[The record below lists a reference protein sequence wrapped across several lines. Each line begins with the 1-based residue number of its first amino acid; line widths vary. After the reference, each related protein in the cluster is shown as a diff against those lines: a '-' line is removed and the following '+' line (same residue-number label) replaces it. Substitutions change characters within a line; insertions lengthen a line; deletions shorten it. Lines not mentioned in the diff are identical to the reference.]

1 MGRSQ
6 FVCTALLVTA
16 AGFGVGALPGRAS
29 SASPPVQQAAPAA
42 PAAQP
47 ASSAPAPTPFP
58 PTPAGVAPAPQP
70 APSLPLLPRQ
80 VLPLAP
86 KVLGPRPKSNPKVM
100 PPASKRLPADQPDLA
115 APAPLALPNQP
126 QQVRIEELRPISLD
140 EAETIAEVNSPD
152 LKIFAS
158 QVDQAQS
165 ALRGEIARWYPSLSL
180 NANSFPATTTSQRY
194 NRRPDAFLQ
203 QNNGESGY
211 SVQTI
216 TAMDASLQATWALI
230 DPRRVPAIAAARDRY
245 EQAKNAYLIGLRE
258 LRLQVAE
265 TYFDLQNA
273 DEQVRIGQESV
284 RASLVSLRDAQAR
297 FQAGVATKLEVLEA
311 QTQLARDQQLLTQAL
326 YGRTAGSLSASPG
339 QAIARRDLAA
349 LLDLPQNVTP
359 TAKDPARVV
368 GTWIPSLQESI
379 VAAYTFR
386 EELDQILLDISIANS
401 TANRELAEVQPAL
414 NLFNRFGMSRGT
426 GSSYSPSREGGSD
439 PATFAPFSL
448 ENQPERQWQVDNAFG
463 FNVNWSIFDGGRAKA
478 LYRQNKQK
486 AQEETFNFSKTR
498 DQIRQQVEVSFYD
511 LLTNNRN
518 IVTTSNEVLSAR
530 ESLRLARLRFQAGV
544 TTQREVVDT
553 QRDLT
558 QAEVR
563 YTLAIT
569 NYNKSLAELR
579 RRTGLDLIALC
590 QRPNLP
596 SLRPSSSTADVPI
609 EPTPLIPAC
618 QAGGLSTRTSP

>member
-1 MGRSQ
+1 M
-6 FVCTALLVTA
+6 
-16 AGFGVGALPGRAS
+16 
-29 SASPPVQQAAPAA
+29 
-42 PAAQP
+42 
-47 ASSAPAPTPFP
+47 
-58 PTPAGVAPAPQP
+58 
-70 APSLPLLPRQ
+70 
-80 VLPLAP
+80 LPLAP
-86 KVLGPRPKSNPKVM
+86 KVLGPRPRSNPKVL
-100 PPASKRLPADQPDLA
+100 PPAAKRLPADQRDLV

-126 QQVRIEELRPISLD
+126 QQVRIEELRPISL
-140 EAETIAEVNSPD
+140 EESETVAEVNSPD
-152 LKIFAS
+152 LKALAS
-158 QVDQAQS
+158 QVEQAQS
-165 ALRGEIARWYPSLSL
+165 ALRAEIARWYPNLSL
-180 NANSFPATTTSQRY
+180 NANSFPATTTSQNF
-194 NRRPDAFLQ
+194 NRVSPEAIR
-203 QNNGESGY
+203 QNGRTGY
-211 SVQTI
+211 TLQTI
-216 TAMDASLQATWALI
+216 TAMDASLRASWALI
-230 DPRRVPAIAAARDRY
+230 DPQRTPSIAAARDRF
-245 EQAKNAYLIGLRE
+245 EKAKNAYLIGLRE
-258 LRLQVAE
+258 LRLQVAQA
-265 TYFDLQNA
+265 YFDLQNA

-326 YGRTAGSLSASPG
+326 YGRVAGSLTSSPG
-339 QAIARRDLAA
+339 QAIARRVLAT

-379 VAAYTFR
+379 VAAFSFR

-401 TANRELAEVQPAL
+401 TANRELGAVQPRL
-414 NLFNRFGMSRGT
+414 SLFNSFNISRST
-426 GSSYSPSREGGSD
+426 GSSYTDTNSIIFFQNQPRENTL
-439 PATFAPFSL
+439 PT
-448 ENQPERQWQVDNAFG
+448 NQPERQWRVDNAFG
-463 FNVNWSIFDGGRAKA
+463 INVSWDIFDGGRAKA

-486 AQEETFNFSKTR
+486 AQEETFNFSRRR
-498 DQIRQQVEVSFYD
+498 DQIRQEVETSFYE

-518 IVTTSNEVLSAR
+518 IITTSNEVLSAR

-563 YTLAIT
+563 YSSAIT

-596 SLRPSSSTADVPI
+596 PRRPPSSTANVPI
-609 EPTPLIPAC
+609 EPTPLFPAC
-618 QAGGLSTRTSP
+618 EAGGLTSRLSR

>member
-1 MGRSQ
+1 
-6 FVCTALLVTA
+6 
-16 AGFGVGALPGRAS
+16 
-29 SASPPVQQAAPAA
+29 
-42 PAAQP
+42 
-47 ASSAPAPTPFP
+47 
-58 PTPAGVAPAPQP
+58 
-70 APSLPLLPRQ
+70 

-86 KVLGPRPKSNPKVM
+86 KVLGPRPRSNPKVL
-100 PPASKRLPADQPDLA
+100 PPASKRLPSEQRDLV

-126 QQVRIEELRPISLD
+126 QQVRIQELRPLSLN
-140 EAETIAEVNSPD
+140 ESETIAEVNSPD
-152 LKIFAS
+152 LKALSS
-158 QVDQAQS
+158 QVEQAQS
-165 ALRGEIARWYPSLSL
+165 ALRAEIARWYPSLSL
-180 NANSFPATTTSQRY
+180 NATSFPVTTTSQNF
-194 NRRPDAFLQ
+194 NRVSPATTRTTGQ
-203 QNNGESGY
+203 TGY
-211 SVQTI
+211 ITQTI
-216 TAMDASLQATWALI
+216 TAMDASLRATWALI
-230 DPRRVPAIAAARDRY
+230 DPRRVPSIAAARDRY
-245 EQAKNAYLIGLRE
+245 EKAKNAYLIGLRQ
-258 LRLQVAE
+258 LRLDVANA
-265 TYFDLQNA
+265 YFDLQNA

-326 YGRTAGSLSASPG
+326 YGRTAGSLTNSPG

-379 VAAYTFR
+379 VAAYAFR

-401 TANRELAEVQPAL
+401 NANAQLAEVQPRL
-414 NLFNRFGMSRGT
+414 NLFNDFGVSRST
-426 GSSYSPSREGGSD
+426 GSSYTDR
-439 PATFAPFSL
+439 ATIFDAL
-448 ENQPERQWQVDNAFG
+448 EQRRPNTLPLSQPERRWNVDNAFG
-463 FNVNWSIFDGGRAKA
+463 INVSWDIFDGGRAKA
-478 LYRQNKQK
+478 LYRENKQK
-486 AQEETFNFSKTR
+486 AQEETFNFSKRR
-498 DQIRQQVEVSFYD
+498 DEIRQQVEQSFYE

-518 IVTTSNEVLSAR
+518 IITTSNEVLSAR

-563 YTLAIT
+563 YSLAIT

-596 SLRPSSSTADVPI
+596 SQRPPSSTADVPI

-618 QAGGLSTRTSP
+618 QAGGLSSRSRP

>member
-1 MGRSQ
+1 MRVPKLLRFAAWPVGRSQ
-6 FVCTALLVTA
+6 FVCTALLFTA
-16 AGFGVGALPGRAS
+16 AGFGGGVLPGRAS
-29 SASPPVQQAAPAA
+29 SASPPVQQAAPA
-42 PAAQP
+42 
-47 ASSAPAPTPFP
+47 
-58 PTPAGVAPAPQP
+58 APAPQP

-100 PPASKRLPADQPDLA
+100 PPASKSLPADQPDLV

-152 LKIFAS
+152 LKIFSS

-165 ALRGEIARWYPSLSL
+165 ALRAEIARWYPSLSL

-194 NRRPDAFLQ
+194 NRRSDLFI
-203 QNNGESGY
+203 QNNGAGY

-230 DPRRVPAIAAARDRY
+230 DPRRVPSIAAARDRY
-245 EQAKNAYLIGLRE
+245 EQAKNSYLIGLRE

-265 TYFDLQNA
+265 AYFDLQNA

-339 QAIARRDLAA
+339 QAIARRNLAA

-401 TANRELAEVQPAL
+401 TANRELAAVQPVL
-414 NLFNRFGMSRGT
+414 NLFNRFGVNRGT
-426 GSSYSPSREGGSD
+426 GSSYSPGRESGFD
-439 PATFAPFSL
+439 PATLGPFSL

-463 FNVNWSIFDGGRAKA
+463 INVSWDIFDGGRAKA
-478 LYRQNKQK
+478 LYWQNKQK
-486 AQEETFNFSKTR
+486 AQEETFNFSKER
-498 DQIRQQVEVSFYD
+498 DQIRLQVEQSFYE

-596 SLRPSSSTADVPI
+596 SLRPPSSMADVPI

-618 QAGGLSTRTSP
+618 QAGGLSTRPSL

>member
-1 MGRSQ
+1 VPKLTQFAAWPVGRSP
-6 FVCTALLVTA
+6 FLISALLFVSPALGGSVLPLA
-16 AGFGVGALPGRAS
+16 AAPLLAAEAPPSGAGQAS
-29 SASPPVQQAAPAA
+29 SDQEQ
-42 PAAQP
+42 
-47 ASSAPAPTPFP
+47 
-58 PTPAGVAPAPQP
+58 PQP
-70 APSLPLLPRQ
+70 VLPELPRQ

-86 KVLGPRPKSNPKVM
+86 QVKGPRPRSNPKVV
-100 PPASKRLPADQPDLA
+100 PPAAKQLPPQQVDLV
-115 APAPLALPNQP
+115 APAPLALPTQP

-140 EAETIAEVNSPD
+140 ESETTAEVNSPD
-152 LKIFAS
+152 LKILAS

-165 ALRGEIARWYPSLSL
+165 ALRAEIARWYPTLSF
-180 NANSFPATTTSQRY
+180 NANRFPTTTTSQTF
-194 NRRPDAFLQ
+194 NRVSPITTR
-203 QNNGESGY
+203 QNGSTGY
-211 SVQTI
+211 TVQTI

-245 EQAKNAYLIGLRE
+245 EKAKNAYLIGLRE
-258 LRLQVAE
+258 LRLRVAQA
-265 TYFDLQNA
+265 YFDLQNA

-326 YGRTAGSLSASPG
+326 YGRTAGSLSVGPG
-339 QAIARRDLAA
+339 QAIARRTLAT

-359 TAKDPARVV
+359 TAKDPSRVV

-386 EELDQILLDISIANS
+386 EELDQIILDISIANS
-401 TANRELAEVQPAL
+401 TANRELAEVQPVL
-414 NLFNRFGMSRGT
+414 NLFNRFGVNRGT
-426 GSSYSPSREGGSD
+426 GSTTTPGLFSPGGID
-439 PATFAPFSL
+439 RATGRPFSL
-448 ENQPERQWQVDNAFG
+448 ESQPERQWQVDNAFG
-463 FNVNWSIFDGGRAKA
+463 INVTWNIFDGGRAQA
-478 LYRQNKQK
+478 LYRQGKQK
-486 AQEETFNFSKTR
+486 AQEETFNFSRRR
-498 DQIRQQVEVSFYD
+498 DEIRLEVEQSFYE
-511 LLTNNRN
+511 LVTNNRN
-518 IVTTSNEVLSAR
+518 ILTTSNEVLSAR

-563 YTLAIT
+563 YSSAIA

-596 SLRPSSSTADVPI
+596 PRRPATTTADVPI
-609 EPTPLIPAC
+609 EPTPLLPAC
-618 QAGGLSTRTSP
+618 QAGGLSSVIGR

>member
-1 MGRSQ
+1 
-6 FVCTALLVTA
+6 V
-16 AGFGVGALPGRAS
+16 
-29 SASPPVQQAAPAA
+29 PV
-42 PAAQP
+42 
-47 ASSAPAPTPFP
+47 
-58 PTPAGVAPAPQP
+58 

-86 KVLGPRPKSNPKVM
+86 KVLGPRPKSNPKALA
-100 PPASKRLPADQPDLA
+100 PAAKRLPADQPDLV

-126 QQVRIEELRPISLD
+126 QQVRIEELRPISLE

-152 LKIFAS
+152 LKILSS

-165 ALRGEIARWYPSLSL
+165 GLRAEISRWYPSLSL
-180 NANSFPATTTSQRY
+180 NANSLPATTTSQNY
-194 NRRPDAFLQ
+194 NRVSNLSQSSPNPSSPTQSSR
-203 QNNGESGY
+203 GTGY
-211 SVQTI
+211 RVQTI

-230 DPRRVPAIAAARDRY
+230 DPRRVPSIAAARDLY
-245 EQAKNAYLIGLRE
+245 EKAKNSYLIGLRE
-258 LRLQVAE
+258 LRLQVAQA
-265 TYFDLQNA
+265 YFDLQNA

-326 YGRTAGSLSASPG
+326 YGRTAGSLSSSPG

-368 GTWIPSLQESI
+368 GAWIPSLQESI
-379 VAAYTFR
+379 VAAYAFR

-401 TANRELAEVQPAL
+401 TANRELAAIQPVL
-414 NLFNRFGMSRGT
+414 SLFNRFGVSRGT
-426 GSSYSPSREGGSD
+426 GSSYTPGLSGTSIQID
-439 PATFAPFSL
+439 PATGEPFSL

-463 FNVNWSIFDGGRAKA
+463 INVSWEIFDGGRAKA

-498 DQIRQQVEVSFYD
+498 DQIRQQVEVSFYE

-518 IVTTSNEVLSAR
+518 IITTSNEVLSAR

-563 YTLAIT
+563 YSLAIT

-596 SLRPSSSTADVPI
+596 SLRPQSSMSDVPI
-609 EPTPLIPAC
+609 EPTPLISAC
-618 QAGGLSTRTSP
+618 QAGGLSSRPSPSRP

>member
-1 MGRSQ
+1 MPKLLRFAAWPVGRSQ
-6 FVCTALLVTA
+6 FVCTALLFTA
-16 AGFGVGALPGRAS
+16 AGLGGGVLPGLAS
-29 SASPPVQQAAPAA
+29 SASPPAPQEA
-42 PAAQP
+42 P
-47 ASSAPAPTPFP
+47 STPAPTP
-58 PTPAGVAPAPQP
+58 TAQP
-70 APSLPLLPRQ
+70 ATSLPLLPRQ

-100 PPASKRLPADQPDLA
+100 PPASKRLPADQPDLV

-126 QQVRIEELRPISLD
+126 QQVRIEELRPISLE

-152 LKIFAS
+152 LKIFSS

-165 ALRGEIARWYPSLSL
+165 ALRAEIARWYPTLSL
-180 NANSFPATTTSQRY
+180 NANSLPATTTSQRY
-194 NRRPDAFLQ
+194 NRRSDLFI
-203 QNNGESGY
+203 QNNGSGY

-216 TAMDASLQATWALI
+216 TAMDASLQATWSLI
-230 DPRRVPAIAAARDRY
+230 DPRRVPSIAAARDRY
-245 EQAKNAYLIGLRE
+245 EQAKNSYLIGLRE

-265 TYFDLQNA
+265 AYFDLQNA

-339 QAIARRDLAA
+339 QAIARRDLAT

-379 VAAYTFR
+379 VAAYAFR

-401 TANRELAEVQPAL
+401 TANRELAAVQPVL
-414 NLFNRFGMSRGT
+414 NLFNRFGLSRGT
-426 GSSYSPSREGGSD
+426 GSSYSPGRESGFD
-439 PATFAPFSL
+439 PVTLGPFSL

-463 FNVNWSIFDGGRAKA
+463 INVSWDIFDGGRAKA

-596 SLRPSSSTADVPI
+596 SLRPASSTADVPI

-618 QAGGLSTRTSP
+618 QAGGLSTRTRP

>member
-1 MGRSQ
+1 
-6 FVCTALLVTA
+6 
-16 AGFGVGALPGRAS
+16 
-29 SASPPVQQAAPAA
+29 
-42 PAAQP
+42 
-47 ASSAPAPTPFP
+47 
-58 PTPAGVAPAPQP
+58 
-70 APSLPLLPRQ
+70 LPRQ

-86 KVLGPRPKSNPKVM
+86 KVLGPRPRSNPKVL
-100 PPASKRLPADQPDLA
+100 PPASKRLPSEQRDLV

-126 QQVRIEELRPISLD
+126 QQVRIQELRPLSLN
-140 EAETIAEVNSPD
+140 ESETIAEVNSPD
-152 LKIFAS
+152 LKALSS
-158 QVDQAQS
+158 QVEQAQS
-165 ALRGEIARWYPSLSL
+165 ALRAEIARWYPSLSL
-180 NANSFPATTTSQRY
+180 NANSFPVTTSSQRFD
-194 NRRPDAFLQ
+194 RPSVTTLPA
-203 QNNGESGY
+203 NGGNGFR
-211 SVQTI
+211 VQTL

-230 DPRRVPAIAAARDRY
+230 DPRRVPSIAAARDGY
-245 EQAKNAYLIGLRE
+245 EKAKNSYLIGLRE
-258 LRLQVAE
+258 LRLQVAQA
-265 TYFDLQNA
+265 YFDLQNA

-311 QTQLARDQQLLTQAL
+311 QTQLARDQQLLTEAL
-326 YGRTAGSLSASPG
+326 YGLRAGALTNSPG
-339 QAIARRDLAA
+339 QAIARRNLAA

-379 VAAYTFR
+379 VAAYAFR

-401 TANRELAEVQPAL
+401 TANRELAAVQPVL
-414 NLFNRFGMSRGT
+414 NLFNRFSLGRST
-426 GSSYSPSREGGSD
+426 GSSYTPGLRGLDRISREPVSIE
-439 PATFAPFSL
+439 S
-448 ENQPERQWQVDNAFG
+448 QPERQWNVDNAFG
-463 FNVNWSIFDGGRAKA
+463 INVSWDIFDGGRAKA
-478 LYRQNKQK
+478 LYRQNKQR
-486 AQEETFNFSKTR
+486 AQEETFNFSKRR
-498 DQIRQQVEVSFYD
+498 DSIRQEVEASFYE

-518 IVTTSNEVLSAR
+518 IITTSNEVLSAR

-563 YTLAIT
+563 YSLAIT
-569 NYNKSLAELR
+569 NYNKSLADLR

-596 SLRPSSSTADVPI
+596 SQRPPSSTADVPI

-618 QAGGLSTRTSP
+618 QAGGLSSRSRP

>member
-6 FVCTALLVTA
+6 FVCTALLLA
-16 AGFGVGALPGRAS
+16 ASGFGGCVLPGQVF
-29 SASPPVQQAAPAA
+29 SAPPPPTQPANTPFLTAPASG
-42 PAAQP
+42 Q
-47 ASSAPAPTPFP
+47 
-58 PTPAGVAPAPQP
+58 APAPQTP

-100 PPASKRLPADQPDLA
+100 PPASKVLPADQPDLV

-126 QQVRIEELRPISLD
+126 QQVRIEEMRPISLD

-152 LKIFAS
+152 LKILS
-158 QVDQAQS
+158 SRVEQAQS
-165 ALRGEIARWYPSLSL
+165 ALRAEISRWYPNLSF
-180 NANSFPATTTSQRY
+180 NANSFPGTNTSQNF
-194 NRRPDAFLQ
+194 NRPTSTLPLNR
-203 QNNGESGY
+203 GGSGY
-211 SVQTI
+211 RVQTI
-216 TAMDASLQATWALI
+216 TSMDASLQATWALI
-230 DPRRVPAIAAARDRY
+230 DPRRVPSIAAARDRY
-245 EQAKNAYLIGLRE
+245 EQAKNSYLIGLRE
-258 LRLQVAE
+258 LRLQVAQA
-265 TYFDLQNA
+265 YFDLQNA

-326 YGRTAGSLSASPG
+326 FGRTAGSLSASPG

-379 VAAYTFR
+379 VAAYAFR
-386 EELDQILLDISIANS
+386 EELDQIILDISIANS
-401 TANRELAEVQPAL
+401 TANRELAAVQPVL
-414 NLFNRFGMSRGT
+414 SLFNRFGVNRAT
-426 GSSYSPSREGGSD
+426 GSSFVPYLEGND
-439 PATFAPFSL
+439 PLTGLPVSIA
-448 ENQPERQWQVDNAFG
+448 NQPERQWQVDNAFG
-463 FNVNWSIFDGGRAKA
+463 INVSWDIFDGGRAKA
-478 LYRQNKQK
+478 LYRQNKQR
-486 AQEETFNFSKTR
+486 AQEETFNFSKER
-498 DQIRQQVEVSFYD
+498 DKVRSEVEQSFYE
-511 LLTNNRN
+511 LVTNNRN

-596 SLRPSSSTADVPI
+596 SLRPPSSTADVPI

-618 QAGGLSTRTSP
+618 QAGGLSTRTSL

>member
-1 MGRSQ
+1 
-6 FVCTALLVTA
+6 
-16 AGFGVGALPGRAS
+16 
-29 SASPPVQQAAPAA
+29 
-42 PAAQP
+42 
-47 ASSAPAPTPFP
+47 
-58 PTPAGVAPAPQP
+58 
-70 APSLPLLPRQ
+70 

-86 KVLGPRPKSNPKVM
+86 KVKGPRPLSNPKVLA
-100 PPASKRLPADQPDLA
+100 PAAKRLPAEQRDLV
-115 APAPLALPNQP
+115 APAPLALPTQP
-126 QQVRIEELRPISLD
+126 QQVRIQELRPISLD

-152 LKIFAS
+152 LKALAS
-158 QVDQAQS
+158 QVEQAQS
-165 ALRGEIARWYPSLSL
+165 ALRAEIARWYPSLSL
-180 NANSFPATTTSQRY
+180 NATSFPATTTGQRFNRVSPLTTESTGNTGY
-194 NRRPDAFLQ
+194 NT
-203 QNNGESGY
+203 
-211 SVQTI
+211 QTI
-216 TAMDASLQATWALI
+216 NQLDASLQATWALI
-230 DPRRVPAIAAARDRY
+230 DPRRVPSIAAARDQY
-245 EQAKNAYLIGLRE
+245 EKAKNTYLIGLRQ
-258 LRLQVAE
+258 LRLQVAQA
-265 TYFDLQNA
+265 YFDLQNA

-326 YGRTAGSLSASPG
+326 YGRTAGNLSASPG

-379 VAAYTFR
+379 VAAYAFR

-401 TANRELAEVQPAL
+401 TANRELAAVQPVL
-414 NLFNRFGMSRGT
+414 NLFNRFSLGRST
-426 GSSYSPSREGGSD
+426 GSSFTPGL
-439 PATFAPFSL
+439 FAPGRFEPNTTLPLSI
-448 ENQPERQWQVDNAFG
+448 ENQPERQWNVDNAFG
-463 FNVNWSIFDGGRAKA
+463 INVSWDIFDGGRAKA
-478 LYRQNKQK
+478 LYRQGKQR
-486 AQEETFNFSKTR
+486 AQEEAFNFSKRR
-498 DQIRQQVEVSFYD
+498 DGIRQEVEQSFYE

-518 IVTTSNEVLSAR
+518 IITTSNEVLSAR
-530 ESLRLARLRFQAGV
+530 ESLRLSRLRFQAGV

-596 SLRPSSSTADVPI
+596 PTRPPSSTADVPI

-618 QAGGLSTRTSP
+618 QAGGLSFRPSP

>member
-1 MGRSQ
+1 VPKLLRFAAWPVGRSQ
-6 FVCTALLVTA
+6 FVCTALLFTA
-16 AGFGVGALPGRAS
+16 AGFGGGVLPGRAS
-29 SASPPVQQAAPAA
+29 STSPPVQQAAPA
-42 PAAQP
+42 
-47 ASSAPAPTPFP
+47 
-58 PTPAGVAPAPQP
+58 APAPQP

-100 PPASKRLPADQPDLA
+100 PPASKRLPADQPDLV

-152 LKIFAS
+152 LKIFSS

-165 ALRGEIARWYPSLSL
+165 ALRAEIARWYPSLSL

-194 NRRPDAFLQ
+194 NRRSDLFI
-203 QNNGESGY
+203 QNNGAGY

-230 DPRRVPAIAAARDRY
+230 DPRRVPSIAAARDRY
-245 EQAKNAYLIGLRE
+245 EQAKNSYLIGLRE

-265 TYFDLQNA
+265 AYFDLQNA

-339 QAIARRDLAA
+339 QAIARRNLAA

-401 TANRELAEVQPAL
+401 TANRELAAVQPVL
-414 NLFNRFGMSRGT
+414 NLFNRFGVNRGT
-426 GSSYSPSREGGSD
+426 GSSYSPGRESGFD
-439 PATFAPFSL
+439 PATLGPFSL

-463 FNVNWSIFDGGRAKA
+463 INVSWDIFDGGRAKA

-486 AQEETFNFSKTR
+486 AQEETFNFSKER
-498 DQIRQQVEVSFYD
+498 DQIRLQVEQSFYE

-596 SLRPSSSTADVPI
+596 SLRPPSSMADVPI

-618 QAGGLSTRTSP
+618 QAGGLSTRPSL

>member
-1 MGRSQ
+1 M
-6 FVCTALLVTA
+6 
-16 AGFGVGALPGRAS
+16 
-29 SASPPVQQAAPAA
+29 APAA
-42 PAAQP
+42 
-47 ASSAPAPTPFP
+47 
-58 PTPAGVAPAPQP
+58 
-70 APSLPLLPRQ
+70 
-80 VLPLAP
+80 
-86 KVLGPRPKSNPKVM
+86 
-100 PPASKRLPADQPDLA
+100 KRLPADQPDLV

-165 ALRGEIARWYPSLSL
+165 ALRAEIARWYPSLSL
-180 NANSFPATTTSQRY
+180 NANSFPATTTSQNF
-194 NRRPDAFLQ
+194 NRVPSLSQANRG
-203 QNNGESGY
+203 NGY

-216 TAMDASLQATWALI
+216 SAMDASLQATWALI
-230 DPRRVPAIAAARDRY
+230 DPRRVPSIAAARDRY

-258 LRLQVAE
+258 LRLQVALS
-265 TYFDLQNA
+265 YFDLQNA

-326 YGRTAGSLSASPG
+326 FGRTAGSLSASPG

-401 TANRELAEVQPAL
+401 TANRELAAVQPVL
-414 NLFNRFGMSRGT
+414 SLFNRFGVNRST
-426 GSSYSPSREGGSD
+426 GSSYTPGLSSTIFQLD
-439 PATFAPFSL
+439 PVTGLPFSL
-448 ENQPERQWQVDNAFG
+448 ENQPERRWQVDNAFG
-463 FNVNWSIFDGGRAKA
+463 INVSWEIFDGGRAKA

-486 AQEETFNFSKTR
+486 AKEETFNFSKER
-498 DQIRQQVEVSFYD
+498 DKVRREVEQSFYE

-518 IVTTSNEVLSAR
+518 IVTTSNEVLSSR

-596 SLRPSSSTADVPI
+596 SLRPPSSTADVPI

>member
-1 MGRSQ
+1 M
-6 FVCTALLVTA
+6 T
-16 AGFGVGALPGRAS
+16 
-29 SASPPVQQAAPAA
+29 APASG
-42 PAAQP
+42 Q
-47 ASSAPAPTPFP
+47 
-58 PTPAGVAPAPQP
+58 APAPQTP

-100 PPASKRLPADQPDLA
+100 PPASKVLPADQPDLV

-126 QQVRIEELRPISLD
+126 QQVRIEEMRPISLD

-152 LKIFAS
+152 LKILS
-158 QVDQAQS
+158 SRVEQAQS
-165 ALRGEIARWYPSLSL
+165 ALRAEISRWYPNLSF
-180 NANSFPATTTSQRY
+180 NANSFPGTNTSQNF
-194 NRRPDAFLQ
+194 NRPTSTLPLNR
-203 QNNGESGY
+203 GGSGY
-211 SVQTI
+211 RVQTI
-216 TAMDASLQATWALI
+216 TSMDASLQATWALI
-230 DPRRVPAIAAARDRY
+230 DPRRVPSIAAARDRY
-245 EQAKNAYLIGLRE
+245 EQAKNSYLIGLRE
-258 LRLQVAE
+258 LRLQVAQA
-265 TYFDLQNA
+265 YFDLQNA

-326 YGRTAGSLSASPG
+326 FGRTAGSLSASPG

-379 VAAYTFR
+379 VAAYAFR
-386 EELDQILLDISIANS
+386 EELDQIILDISIANS
-401 TANRELAEVQPAL
+401 TANRELAAVQPVL
-414 NLFNRFGMSRGT
+414 SLFNRFGVNRAT
-426 GSSYSPSREGGSD
+426 GSSFVPYLEGND
-439 PATFAPFSL
+439 PLTGLPVSIA
-448 ENQPERQWQVDNAFG
+448 NQPERQWQVDNAFG
-463 FNVNWSIFDGGRAKA
+463 INVSWDIFDGGRAKA
-478 LYRQNKQK
+478 LYRQNKQR
-486 AQEETFNFSKTR
+486 AQEETFNFSKER
-498 DQIRQQVEVSFYD
+498 DKVRSEVEQSFYE
-511 LLTNNRN
+511 LVTNNRN

-596 SLRPSSSTADVPI
+596 SLRPPSSTADVPI

>member
-1 MGRSQ
+1 MAS
-6 FVCTALLVTA
+6 C
-16 AGFGVGALPGRAS
+16 RAV
-29 SASPPVQQAAPAA
+29 PHLRPA
-42 PAAQP
+42 
-47 ASSAPAPTPFP
+47 
-58 PTPAGVAPAPQP
+58 APAPQP

-100 PPASKRLPADQPDLA
+100 PPASKSLPADQPDLV

-152 LKIFAS
+152 LKIFSS

-165 ALRGEIARWYPSLSL
+165 ALRAEIARWYPSLSL

-194 NRRPDAFLQ
+194 NRRSDLFI
-203 QNNGESGY
+203 QNNGAGY

-230 DPRRVPAIAAARDRY
+230 DPRRVPSIAAARDRY
-245 EQAKNAYLIGLRE
+245 EQAKNSYLIGLRE

-265 TYFDLQNA
+265 AYFDLQNA

-339 QAIARRDLAA
+339 QAIARRNLAA

-401 TANRELAEVQPAL
+401 TANRELAAVQPVL
-414 NLFNRFGMSRGT
+414 NLFNRFGVNRGT
-426 GSSYSPSREGGSD
+426 GSSYSPGRESGFD
-439 PATFAPFSL
+439 PATLGPFSL

-463 FNVNWSIFDGGRAKA
+463 INVSWDIFDGGRAKA

-486 AQEETFNFSKTR
+486 AQEETFNFSKER
-498 DQIRQQVEVSFYD
+498 DQIRLQVEQSFYE

-596 SLRPSSSTADVPI
+596 SLRPPSSMADVPI

-618 QAGGLSTRTSP
+618 QAGGLSTRPSL

>member
-1 MGRSQ
+1 M
-6 FVCTALLVTA
+6 
-16 AGFGVGALPGRAS
+16 
-29 SASPPVQQAAPAA
+29 
-42 PAAQP
+42 
-47 ASSAPAPTPFP
+47 
-58 PTPAGVAPAPQP
+58 

-86 KVLGPRPKSNPKVM
+86 AVLGPRPSSNPNVM
-100 PPASKRLPADQPDLA
+100 APASKRLPADQPDLV
-115 APAPLALPNQP
+115 APPPLALPNQP

-152 LKIFAS
+152 LKILSS

-165 ALRGEIARWYPSLSL
+165 ALRAEISRWYPSLSL
-180 NANSFPATTTSQRY
+180 NANSLPATTTSQNY
-194 NRRPDAFLQ
+194 NRVSSLNQSVRG
-203 QNNGESGY
+203 NGY
-211 SVQTI
+211 RVQTI

-230 DPRRVPAIAAARDRY
+230 DPRRVPSIAAARDRY
-245 EQAKNAYLIGLRE
+245 EQAKNSYLIGLRE
-258 LRLQVAE
+258 LRLQVAQA
-265 TYFDLQNA
+265 YFDLQNA

-326 YGRTAGSLSASPG
+326 YGRTAGSLSSSPG

-368 GTWIPSLQESI
+368 GAWIPSLQESI
-379 VAAYTFR
+379 VAAYAFR

-401 TANRELAEVQPAL
+401 TANRELAATQPVL
-414 NLFNRFGMSRGT
+414 SLFNRFGVSRGT
-426 GSSYSPSREGGSD
+426 GSSYTPGLSASSFQIDPSTGD
-439 PATFAPFSL
+439 PFSL
-448 ENQPERQWQVDNAFG
+448 ENQPDRQWQVDNAIG
-463 FNVNWSIFDGGRAKA
+463 INVSWDIFDGGRARA

-498 DQIRQQVEVSFYD
+498 DQIRQQVEVSFYE

-518 IVTTSNEVLSAR
+518 IITTSNEVLSAR

-563 YTLAIT
+563 YSLAIT

-596 SLRPSSSTADVPI
+596 SSRPQSSMSDVPI

-618 QAGGLSTRTSP
+618 QAGGLSSRPSPSRP

>member
-6 FVCTALLVTA
+6 FLCTALLVTA
-16 AGFGVGALPGRAS
+16 TGFEVGVLPGRA
-29 SASPPVQQAAPAA
+29 AAPTPPVQQAAPAVPA
-42 PAAQP
+42 PNPVPAA
-47 ASSAPAPTPFP
+47 
-58 PTPAGVAPAPQP
+58 QP

-100 PPASKRLPADQPDLA
+100 PPAAKRLPADQPDLA

-126 QQVRIEELRPISLD
+126 QQVRIEELRPISLE

-152 LKIFAS
+152 LKIVAS

-165 ALRGEIARWYPSLSL
+165 ALRAEIARWYPTLSL

-194 NRRPDAFLQ
+194 NRRSDAFLQ
-203 QNNGESGY
+203 QNNGVGGY
-211 SVQTI
+211 SVQTL

-245 EQAKNAYLIGLRE
+245 EQAKNAYLITLRE

-265 TYFDLQNA
+265 AYFDLQNA

-326 YGRTAGSLSASPG
+326 YGRTAGSLSPSPG
-339 QAIARRDLAA
+339 QAIARRELAS

-401 TANRELAEVQPAL
+401 TANRELAEVQPVL
-414 NLFNRFGMSRGT
+414 NLFNRFGVNRST
-426 GSSYSPSREGGSD
+426 GSTYSPGREGGVD
-439 PATFAPFSL
+439 PLTLAPFSL

-463 FNVNWSIFDGGRAKA
+463 VNVNWTIFDGGRARA

-486 AQEETFNFSKTR
+486 AKEETFNFSKER
-498 DQIRQQVEVSFYD
+498 DKVRSEVEASFYD

-569 NYNKSLAELR
+569 NYNKNLAELR

-596 SLRPSSSTADVPI
+596 SLRPASSTGDVPI
-609 EPTPLIPAC
+609 EPTPLVPAC
-618 QAGGLSTRTSP
+618 QAGGLSTRATP